1 MTKENSTFTGDQYW
15 GRGGSYVVN
24 QVTGQREPVSGAVRD
39 ADVPEPTVAVV
50 TDVSPAATDATATT
64 VTTKEKRRGN

>member
-1 MTKENSTFTGDQYW
+1 MTKENSTFAGDQYW

-24 QVTGQREPVSGAVRD
+24 PATGQREPVSGAAPD
-39 ADVPEPTVAVV
+39 AQVQESTAAAV
-50 TDVSPAATDATATT
+50 TDMSPVATDATATT